1 MYTININKDQAER
14 LEKEF
19 WEDAL
24 YVWMGIAQLFWFE
37 EAIMCWILDKEWI
50 DKLKEWEYMKQ
61 FKKTKIKRAM
71 ENLLCCWILELKDDE
86 LLFNKDRYIFMNE
99 LWTKIEEEKY
109 LKYKWIWSY
118 EEVKKYEDMIK
129 YVEKFIS

>member
-1 MYTININKDQAER
+1 MYAININKDQAER
-14 LEKEF
+14 LEKEL

-24 YVWMGIAQLFWFE
+24 YVWIGIAQLFWFE
-37 EAIMCWILDKEWI
+37 EAVMCWILDKEWI
-50 DKLKEWEYMKQ
+50 DKLKEWEYIKQ

-71 ENLLCCWILELKDDE
+71 ENLLCCWILELKDDK
-86 LLFNKDRYIFMNE
+86 LQFNKDRYIFMNE
-99 LWTKIEEEKY
+99 LWTKVEEEKY

>member
-71 ENLLCCWILELKDDE
+71 ENLLCCWILELKDNE